1 MSSRD
6 AHSVQQAR
14 SVVEQL
20 RRERNLR
27 RSTIS
32 QTANDL
38 VRQVYS
44 FLKSAQ

>member
-1 MSSRD
+1 MSARD

-27 RSTIS
+27 RTTVS
-32 QTANDL
+32 QTASDL
-38 VRQVYS
+38 VR
-44 FLKSAQ
+44 